1 MRKASF
7 RGIEFEVTDRSWTSG
22 RRVQKHE
29 YPNKEVGWVEDLGKK
44 MESFPITAF
53 VIGDNYEVQRDAL
66 KEACCREGP
75 GILVHPDYGSIEVV
89 CESISVKETVQRRTA
104 VFELTFCESGEKG
117 TASISMDYSEN
128 VVSASSTVSSISKE
142 SFVQNFV
149 LPSSIDELTS
159 LVGSVGDVCSSAID
173 DVSMQMNPFS
183 EEASEVK
190 GSLSKLVD
198 ASGAALDLKTDAQSL
213 LNTPDALAAQIDA
226 VFSAVSSLSGKST
239 NSFKTVRQLSS
250 ASHASEK
257 AIDSN
262 DEALAEKKAMQQ
274 VEALTKQLVVAK
286 EAELMTQIDFEAAEE
301 ATSFMNMFLEDVEEI
316 ETNEEM
322 EPTTEVVQT
331 LRDLREA
338 VVAFV
343 REIVL
348 ELPRT
353 RTIQMPDKIPSLVLA
368 YDLYEDLSR
377 ADEIVKKNKIQHPA
391 FVPANTDLKVLS
403 E

>member
-1 MRKASF
+1 
-7 RGIEFEVTDRSWTSG
+7 
-22 RRVQKHE
+22 
-29 YPNKEVGWVEDLGKK
+29 
-44 MESFPITAF
+44 
-53 VIGDNYEVQRDAL
+53 
-66 KEACCREGP
+66 
-75 GILVHPDYGSIEVV
+75 
-89 CESISVKETVQRRTA
+89 
-104 VFELTFCESGEKG
+104 
-117 TASISMDYSEN
+117 
-128 VVSASSTVSSISKE
+128 
-142 SFVQNFV
+142 
-149 LPSSIDELTS
+149 
-159 LVGSVGDVCSSAID
+159 
-173 DVSMQMNPFS
+173 
-183 EEASEVK
+183 
-190 GSLSKLVD
+190 
-198 ASGAALDLKTDAQSL
+198 
-213 LNTPDALAAQIDA
+213 
-226 VFSAVSSLSGKST
+226 
-239 NSFKTVRQLSS
+239 
-250 ASHASEK
+250 
-257 AIDSN
+257 
-262 DEALAEKKAMQQ
+262 
-274 VEALTKQLVVAK
+274 
-286 EAELMTQIDFEAAEE
+286 MTQIDFEAAEE